1 MLVVKSQ
8 ILFCKRAGSV
18 GVNAIKDYLKR
29 VWLVAITTISR
40 KIHNS
45 HTIDVSLPYLNN
57 LFGPFRV

>member
-40 KIHNS
+40 KIHNL